1 MVIDNDKIA
10 AYQFGDEM
18 VHSAC
23 ATPEE
28 VSEATLDEILT
39 TQNLERLESQDKVCF
54 CNRCKLQ
61 IRS

>member
-1 MVIDNDKIA
+1 MVIDKDKIA
-10 AYQFGDEM
+10 AYQFGDET

-28 VSEATLDEILT
+28 VHEASQEEIFT
-39 TQNLERLESQDKVCF
+39 DDDLERLESQDKVCF